1 MKKILFAAALI
12 AAALTTAFAQGG
24 SVTIQNEESVTFYY
38 TVDPPQLPGFSAGSP
53 SAATKIAEFFAAQS
67 STPEFAP
74 LAPGAQA
81 SLPGLPDGAHLLVGF
96 FAVEGQDTFPV
107 RVMTLQADSSMGERF
122 YAIYGSPALL
132 EATRGV
138 GRLAQ
143 FTAPAASEQAAAGP
157 ATETQPQ
164 AAPAAPAAAGASEST
179 ASAQAAPAAAQTAPA
194 AAVATAGTAPAAATA
209 PLLSFS
215 RSYDPVVF
223 TRESRGGFAV
233 QPIASSHSWTLA
245 GTHITALNARID
257 QGTLSLSL
265 TTADGFSPDVSY
277 FFYAFAER
285 TAGTPAA
292 FTLELRPRALPD
304 RGACILWQRA
314 ADSSG
319 GLCAAPDF
327 RLRESGREYGHAGG
341 KPRGRTARSRAGALR
356 CHFVRSHLML
366 VRQAFRN
373 VRGVLFR
380 NGGRRGHPF

>member
-1 MKKILFAAALI
+1 MKKILCAAALI

-38 TVDPPQLPGFSAGSP
+38 TVDPPQLPQFSAGSP

-67 STPEFAP
+67 STPEFVP

-81 SLPGLPDGAHLLVGF
+81 SLTGLPDGAHLLVGF
-96 FAVEGQDTFPV
+96 FAVEGQDAFPV

-132 EATRGV
+132 EAARGV

-164 AAPAAPAAAGASEST
+164 AAPAAKAAAGASEST
-179 ASAQAAPAAAQTAPA
+179 AAAQAAPAAAHAAPA
-194 AAVATAGTAPAAATA
+194 AAAA

-223 TRESRGGFAV
+223 TRELQGGFSV

-257 QGTLSLSL
+257 QGTLSLTL

-319 GLCAAPDF
+319 GSAPPRIFGSVKVEGKTAALAASLTGEPPDLVQALSAATSF
-327 RLRESGREYGHAGG
+327 DLTSCWFDKPSGTYEEFYFATVAAADILSKR
-341 KPRGRTARSRAGALR
+341 
-356 CHFVRSHLML
+356 
-366 VRQAFRN
+366 
-373 VRGVLFR
+373 
-380 NGGRRGHPF
+380 

>member
-67 STPEFAP
+67 STPQFAP

-143 FTAPAASEQAAAGP
+143 FTAPAASEQAAPGP

-164 AAPAAPAAAGASEST
+164 AAPAAPAAA
-179 ASAQAAPAAAQTAPA
+179 QAAPGCRANGTRRRGRTPFVVLAQLRP
-194 AAVATAGTAPAAATA
+194 
-209 PLLSFS
+209 
-215 RSYDPVVF
+215 
-223 TRESRGGFAV
+223 GGFHKGVTGRLLRPA
-233 QPIASSHSWTLA
+233 H
-245 GTHITALNARID
+245 RK
-257 QGTLSLSL
+257 L
-265 TTADGFSPDVSY
+265 TFVDPGGDAHHG
-277 FFYAFAER
+277 AER
-285 TAGTPAA
+285 TD
-292 FTLELRPRALPD
+292 RPGD
-304 RGACILWQRA
+304 VV
-314 ADSSG
+314 S
-319 GLCAAPDF
+319 
-327 RLRESGREYGHAGG
+327 
-341 KPRGRTARSRAGALR
+341 
-356 CHFVRSHLML
+356 
-366 VRQAFRN
+366 
-373 VRGVLFR
+373 LFD
-380 NGGRRGHPF
+380 NG

>member
-67 STPEFAP
+67 STPEFVP

-81 SLPGLPDGAHLLVGF
+81 SLTGLPDGAHLLVGF

-143 FTAPAASEQAAAGP
+143 FTAPAASEQAAAAP

-164 AAPAAPAAAGASEST
+164 AAPAAQAP
-179 ASAQAAPAAAQTAPA
+179 AQAAPAAAQTAPA
-194 AAVATAGTAPAAATA
+194 AAVATAGTAPAAAAA

-223 TRESRGGFAV
+223 TKESRGGFSV

-319 GLCAAPDF
+319 GSAPPRIFGSVKVEGNTATLEASLAGEPPDLVQALSAATSFDLTSCWFDKP
-327 RLRESGREYGHAGG
+327 SGTYEEFYFATVAAADILSKR
-341 KPRGRTARSRAGALR
+341 
-356 CHFVRSHLML
+356 
-366 VRQAFRN
+366 
-373 VRGVLFR
+373 
-380 NGGRRGHPF
+380 

>member
-67 STPEFAP
+67 STPQFAP

-143 FTAPAASEQAAAGP
+143 FTAPAASEQAAPGP

-164 AAPAAPAAAGASEST
+164 AAPAAPAAAH
-179 ASAQAAPAAAQTAPA
+179 AAPAAAQTAPA
-194 AAVATAGTAPAAATA
+194 AAAA

-223 TRESRGGFAV
+223 TKESRGGFSV

-319 GLCAAPDF
+319 GSAPPRIFGSVKVEGKTATLEASLTGEPPDLVQALSAATSFDLTSCWFDKP
-327 RLRESGREYGHAGG
+327 SGTYEEFYFATVAAADILSKR
-341 KPRGRTARSRAGALR
+341 
-356 CHFVRSHLML
+356 
-366 VRQAFRN
+366 
-373 VRGVLFR
+373 
-380 NGGRRGHPF
+380 